1 MKDEA
6 SRNDARISLIV
17 PVRVADAVKRAANNI
32 PISMNSYVR
41 LTDKQAELKALETKE
56 RALIATIRELQDQV
70 GDLQRLAAERREVE
84 RMRVN
89 ARAFVT
95 WCDANG

>member
-17 PVRVADAVKRAANNI
+17 PARVANAVKRAAQDI

-41 LTDKQAELKALETKE
+41 IALHDKLKHDG
-56 RALIATIRELQDQV
+56 IATD
-70 GDLQRLAAERREVE
+70 AA
-84 RMRVN
+84 
-89 ARAFVT
+89 
-95 WCDANG
+95 

>member
-17 PVRVADAVKRAANNI
+17 PARVANAVKRAAQDI

-41 LTDKQAELKALETKE
+41 IALHDKLKHDGITTD
-56 RALIATIRELQDQV
+56 
-70 GDLQRLAAERREVE
+70 AA
-84 RMRVN
+84 
-89 ARAFVT
+89 
-95 WCDANG
+95 